1 MKHEALDRSTFESLT
16 LVELAAKAI
25 GLKGEWS
32 STFEYIEKRNAGALI
47 QRWNPLTN
55 NSDALR
61 LAAQLDIEIAF
72 DRYYSTAQCLDSMGF
87 GTVKFVERNSDF
99 GCQSAAICS
108 AIVRAAAHLGVNTVD

>member
-1 MKHEALDRSTFESLT
+1 MKHEALDRSTFESLA

-61 LAAQLDIEIAF
+61 LAELYLSLSLIK
-72 DRYYSTAQCLDSMGF
+72 SLLCTA
-87 GTVKFVERNSDF
+87 TAK
-99 GCQSAAICS
+99 
-108 AIVRAAAHLGVNTVD
+108 